1 MFGCPVQPAF
11 CRVLGA
17 FGSNPWVNPWQPVP
31 FQPFL
36 IIQKTKCCLSH
47 AGWAV
52 LLKMLS
58 YERPVQSWPADW
70 LWGGGVWLCLVR
82 SSAVLGDTG
91 TCCRAVCAHL
101 PPCALWVG
109 MQTHPQPALVG
120 MQTQSHTDSTSLAAA
135 KTAESDW
142 FLCPYLT
149 PFVFLCLPDFAR

>member
-1 MFGCPVQPAF
+1 MPCSACFLSCTGSLWVKPMGKPMATCTIPAIPDHSEDKMLLEP
-11 CRVLGA
+11 CWLG
-17 FGSNPWVNPWQPVP
+17 SSV
-31 FQPFL
+31 FL
-36 IIQKTKCCLSH
+36 R
-47 AGWAV
+47 
-52 LLKMLS
+52 MLS

-82 SSAVLGDTG
+82 SSAILGDTG

-109 MQTHPQPALVG
+109 MRTHPQPALVG

-149 PFVFLCLPDFAR
+149 PFVFLCLLDFTR